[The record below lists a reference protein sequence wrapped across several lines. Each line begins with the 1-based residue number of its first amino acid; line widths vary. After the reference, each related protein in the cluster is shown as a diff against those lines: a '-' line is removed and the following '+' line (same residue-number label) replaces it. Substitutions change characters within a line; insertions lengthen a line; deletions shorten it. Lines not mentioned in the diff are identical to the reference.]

1 MKKEWYVIQTY
12 SGLEHS
18 VKDALETKIKS
29 SGFSNLIGRIL
40 VPEETIV
47 DPAGKSVDR
56 FILSSNARLHVSTG
70 DEVEKGDILAEEPN
84 IYAKK
89 AGRIIEIRNVR
100 KIVIETVDR
109 KYTKTYY
116 IPEAH
121 RLESGIKVGTRM
133 RQGMPLTKDQEYIC
147 ELDGKV
153 VINERMKKIVV
164 KNEDDDQ
171 EVYYVPYET
180 FDREKIFKG
189 KVLKQGELISEGR
202 KFYAPSSGMVE
213 VVEYPM
219 RKEVGVIKIKKRRL
233 FPGYVFIEM
242 YMNDDTWQFVK
253 EVPNVVNFVSSGG
266 QPIPLKRHEVKVLLR
281 QAGLEEYEKP
291 GKKAVKIE
299 LDYSVGE
306 VVRIKTGPFEDFV
319 GTISEI
325 NPEKQ
330 ELKVMVSIFG
340 RETPVVLHVS
350 EVEKI
355 D

>member
-1 MKKEWYVIQTY
+1 MRKRWYVIQTY
-12 SGLEHS
+12 SGLEYS
-18 VKDALETKIKS
+18 VKESLETKIKAS
-29 SGFSNLIGRIL
+29 NYSNLIGRIL
-40 VPEETIV
+40 IPEETIIE
-47 DPAGKSVDR
+47 ATDR
-56 FILSSNARLHVSTG
+56 SSEKYMLSPNAHLHVSSG
-70 DEVEKGDILAEEPN
+70 YEVEKGDLLAEEPN
-84 IYAKK
+84 IYARKSGTV
-89 AGRIIEIRNVR
+89 AEIRNVR
-100 KIVIETVDR
+100 KIVIETIDK

-116 IPEAH
+116 IPESH

-164 KNEDDDQ
+164 KGDNGEQD
-171 EVYYVPYET
+171 VYYVPYET
-180 FDREKIFKG
+180 FDREKIYKG
-189 KVLKQGELISEGR
+189 KKLKQGEFIAEG
-202 KFYAPSSGMVE
+202 KKIFASSSGMIE
-213 VVEYPM
+213 VAEYPM
-219 RKEVGVIKIKKRRL
+219 RKEIGIIKTKKRRL

-242 YMNDDTWQFVK
+242 YMNEDTWQFVRD
-253 EVPNVVNFVSSGG
+253 VPNVINFVSLGG
-266 QPIPLKRHEVKVLLR
+266 QPIPLKKHEVRALLR
-281 QAGLEEYEKP
+281 QAGLEEYEKA

-306 VVRIKTGPFEDFV
+306 AVRIKTGPFEDFV

-340 RETPVVLHVS
+340 RETPVILHIS

-355 D
+355 E

>member
-1 MKKEWYVIQTY
+1 VKKKWYVIQTY

-18 VKDALETKIKS
+18 VKEALEAKIRS
-29 SGFSNLIGRIL
+29 SGYSNLIGRIL
-40 VPEETIV
+40 IPEETVI
-47 DPAGKSVDR
+47 DPAGKSSEK
-56 FILSSNARLHVSTG
+56 FILSPNARLHVSNG
-70 DEVEKGDILAEEPN
+70 YEVEKGDLLAEEPN
-84 IYAKK
+84 VYVRKNGK
-89 AGRIIEIRNVR
+89 VVEIRNVR
-100 KIVIETVDR
+100 KIVIETIDR

-116 IPEAH
+116 IPESH

-147 ELDGKV
+147 ELDGRV
-153 VINERMKKIVV
+153 VINERMKKIII
-164 KNEDDDQ
+164 KNDEGEQ

-180 FDREKIFKG
+180 FDRERIFKG
-189 KVLKQGELISEGR
+189 KVLHQGELITEGK

-213 VVEYPM
+213 VIEYPM
-219 RKEVGVIKIKKRRL
+219 RKEIGIIKTKKRRL

-266 QPIPLKRHEVKVLLR
+266 QPIPLKNREVKVLLR
-281 QAGLEEYEKP
+281 QAGLEEYEKS

-340 RETPVVLHVS
+340 RETPVILHVS
-350 EVEKI
+350 EIEKI
-355 D
+355 E